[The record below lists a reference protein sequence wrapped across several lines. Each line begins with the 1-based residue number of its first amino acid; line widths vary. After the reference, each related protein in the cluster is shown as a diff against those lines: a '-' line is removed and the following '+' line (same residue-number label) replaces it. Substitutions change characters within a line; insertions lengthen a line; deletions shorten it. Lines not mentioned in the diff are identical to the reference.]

1 MNKKEKECFY
11 NIQSFNFCD
20 TPDDCA
26 KDTTDCKYIISGGS
40 MRPLDITTTRVLDEF
55 WRPFIENCNQHFS

>member
-11 NIQSFNFCD
+11 NINGNEFCNTTD
-20 TPDDCA
+20 LCA
-26 KDTTDCKYIISGGS
+26 KDTDDCKYIISGS